1 MPEQP
6 ESGPAATAE
15 TEAGKAEPA
24 EGTPLAPAAEPKYP
38 IEITATR
45 AQLEALRAKLRR
57 RFH

>member
-6 ESGPAATAE
+6 EPGEGASAE
-15 TEAGKAEPA
+15 AEPA
-24 EGTPLAPAAEPKYP
+24 EATPLAPIAEPKYP

-45 AQLEALRAKLRR
+45 DQLEALRAKLRR